1 MEAIWNNGIS
11 WVIFLQNLGSWLK
24 TPMEAFSFLGT
35 EYFFLLLLPALYWCV
50 ETQIGLRIGIILLLS
65 TSVND
70 GLKMAFHGPRPYWYS
85 PDVIAYAKET
95 SFGIP
100 SGHAQNAM
108 GIWGMLAAGIRK
120 WWAWSIA
127 IVIILLISI
136 SRMYLGVHF
145 PVDVILGLVVGAG
158 LLWIVLRSW
167 KPVTKW
173 LSSMSLGQQILWAFL
188 GSLVLVLFSLIP
200 YAWLKS
206 INWQAPQSWAV
217 YAKDAITLSGAFTT
231 AGVFFGLLTGLAWFN
246 RQGGFNPGGP
256 IWKRVVRF
264 LLGLTGVLVFYLG
277 LSALFG
283 LLVPDSEAIVPF
295 ILRYIRY
302 FLVGIWMSA
311 GAPWLFVRLKL
322 ADAK

>member
-1 MEAIWNNGIS
+1 
-11 WVIFLQNLGSWLK
+11 
-24 TPMEAFSFLGT
+24 
-35 EYFFLLLLPALYWCV
+35 
-50 ETQIGLRIGIILLLS
+50 
-65 TSVND
+65 
-70 GLKMAFHGPRPYWYS
+70 
-85 PDVIAYAKET
+85 
-95 SFGIP
+95 
-100 SGHAQNAM
+100 
-108 GIWGMLAAGIRK
+108 
-120 WWAWSIA
+120 
-127 IVIILLISI
+127 
-136 SRMYLGVHF
+136 
-145 PVDVILGLVVGAG
+145 
-158 LLWIVLRSW
+158 
-167 KPVTKW
+167 
-173 LSSMSLGQQILWAFL
+173 MSLGQQILWAFL

-200 YAWLKS
+200 YFWLKS

-311 GAPWLFVRLKL
+311 GAPWLFVRLRL